1 MTSSLQ
7 GKNIILGIT
16 GGIAAYKSAVLL
28 RLLVRAGAE
37 VQVIAT
43 PSALEFITPVT
54 LSALSHRPVISRFF
68 TANTGEW
75 NSHVDLGLW
84 ADAMVIAPA
93 TACTMAKMATG
104 VADNMLVTSYLS
116 ARCPVWVAPAMD
128 FDMMKHPTTRRNLD
142 TLRADGVRVI
152 EAASGELAS
161 GLVGKGRMAEPET
174 IVEAL
179 KSYFD
184 AARSEG
190 SLAGKKVLI
199 TAGPTYERIDPVR
212 FIGNFSTGK
221 MGYALADA
229 AAAAGAEV
237 TVVSGPVN
245 IRPEDS
251 SVRVVDVESANEMLE
266 ACRKVFPSADIAIF
280 CAAVA
285 DYAPANYN
293 EQKIKREKVDSMQL
307 ELRRNP
313 DIAATL
319 ASEGAEG
326 KYLVGFALETAG
338 ADESARYAKAK
349 MEAKGLDML
358 VLNTLA
364 DKGAGIATD
373 TNKVTVFTPDTEL
386 SIPLKPKKEVA
397 RDIISAI
404 ASAVR

>member
-1 MTSSLQ
+1 MTSALQ

-16 GGIAAYKSAVLL
+16 GGIAAYKSAMLL
-28 RLLVRAGAE
+28 RLFVKAGAQ
-37 VQVIAT
+37 VQIIAT

-84 ADAMVIAPA
+84 ADAMIIAPA

-128 FDMMKHPTTRRNLD
+128 FDMMKHPTTARNIA
-142 TLRADGVRVI
+142 TLRADGVRII
-152 EAASGELAS
+152 EAESGELAS
-161 GLVGKGRMAEPET
+161 GLEGKGRMAEPEHILRAIGHYFEQQRT
-174 IVEAL
+174 EAPL
-179 KSYFD
+179 KG
-184 AARSEG
+184 R
-190 SLAGKKVLI
+190 KVLI
-199 TAGPTYERIDPVR
+199 TAGPTYECIDPVR

-229 AAAAGAEV
+229 AREAGAEV
-237 TVVSGPVN
+237 TVVSGPTALRPQSPD
-245 IRPEDS
+245 IRLID
-251 SVRVVDVESANEMLE
+251 VVSARDMLS
-266 ACRKVFPSADIAIF
+266 ACADIFPQTDIAIF

-285 DYAPANYN
+285 DYAPA
-293 EQKIKREKVDSMQL
+293 ETATQKIKRENKETISL
-307 ELRRNP
+307 ELTRNP

-319 ASEGAEG
+319 SAQASPEQ
-326 KYLVGFALETAG
+326 YTVGFALETAG
-338 ADESARYAKAK
+338 AEESARYARAKMKAK
-349 MEAKGLDML
+349 HLDML

-373 TNKVTVFTPDTEL
+373 TNKVTIFTRDSEL
-386 SIPLKPKKEVA
+386 PLPLKSKKEVA
-397 RDIISAI
+397 RDIIAAI
-404 ASAVR
+404 ANAAE